1 MEFSLKKTTLFLMII
16 TSLFYG
22 YSFATAAAAELKIG
36 FVNAIKL
43 METAPQVE
51 NANRRLEQEF
61 APRQRRLVNAQQE
74 IKTLEERL
82 AKNEAI
88 MSETESRKLRRDV
101 REKKRELRN
110 QEDEFKEDYNIR
122 RNEEL
127 EAIQQT
133 IHKVIQTLAEEE
145 SYDFILSEGVVHAS
159 SRVDITDK
167 VLKRLREQSGNR
179 RR

>member
-1 MEFSLKKTTLFLMII
+1 
-16 TSLFYG
+16 
-22 YSFATAAAAELKIG
+22 
-36 FVNAIKL
+36 

-61 APRQRRLVNAQQE
+61 APRQRRLVSAQQE

-82 AKNEAI
+82 TKNEAI
-88 MSETESRKLRRDV
+88 MSEAESRKLRRDV
-101 REKKRELRN
+101 REKKRDLRN
-110 QEDEFKEDYNIR
+110 QEDEFKEDYNLR

-133 IHKVIQTLAEEE
+133 IHKIIQTLAEEQ

-159 SRVDITDK
+159 SRVDITDQ
-167 VLKRLREQSGNR
+167 VLKRLKEQSSIR
-179 RR
+179 QR

>member
-1 MEFSLKKTTLFLMII
+1 MEFSLKKTILFLTII
-16 TSLFYG
+16 TGLFYC
-22 YSFATAAAAELKIG
+22 YSFAAATELKIG

-51 NANRRLEQEF
+51 SANRRLEQEF
-61 APRQRRLVNAQQE
+61 APRQRRLVSAQQE
-74 IKTLEERL
+74 IKTIEERL
-82 AKNEAI
+82 TKNESI
-88 MSETESRKLRRDV
+88 MSEAESRKLRRDV
-101 REKKRELRN
+101 REKKRDLRN
-110 QEDEFKEDYNIR
+110 QEDEFKEDYNLR

-159 SRVDITDK
+159 SRVDITDQ
-167 VLKRLREQSGNR
+167 VLKRLKEQSSNR
-179 RR
+179 PR